1 MVAVSDSY
9 LSGLSQGTEG
19 EMNKH
24 ELSPSWLE
32 RIAAHELDAQLH
44 NVLSGLDWLV
54 EHAKLGDLSWS
65 DLQEIKDN
73 IKILEA
79 KCNGNR

>member
-1 MVAVSDSY
+1 MSLISGKVWMDITQERRFRANCEEIEQALFNVS
-9 LSGLSQGTEG
+9 
-19 EMNKH
+19 
-24 ELSPSWLE
+24 
-32 RIAAHELDAQLH
+32 
-44 NVLSGLDWLV
+44 SGLDWLV

-73 IKILEA
+73 IKTLEA